1 VRLKSTQSA
10 VRFLRLGLAALCL
23 VVCSSCAPARR
34 APPPS
39 AEVQEEGFRD
49 AVRVLASD
57 EFEGRRPGTSAQD
70 KTVEFIVARFRKL
83 GLKPAVGDSYLQPV
97 PMVELVPGADALL
110 RMSAGS
116 SSRSLAYAAEM
127 VIWSPRVLPEVS
139 LARSGVLFLGYGIAA
154 PEYGWN
160 DYADVDVRGRTV
172 IVLSNDPG
180 HVESAARLFK
190 GRAETFYGTSEY
202 KFAEAARRGAAAVL
216 IVHDPDGSG
225 FEWSA
230 VVNQRTGPQLLLAN
244 ADDGASQP
252 AIEGWLSGAAARAL
266 FAQSGAD
273 FAGLA
278 AAAAEPGFKAV
289 DLHLTADAQL
299 HQSIRRFNSANVIG
313 LLPGSRRRTEYLVYS
328 AHWDSLGRIDTA
340 LGPKIFHGAVDDA
353 SGVAGLLE
361 LAQSF
366 RRTRPEPERS
376 ILFMAFTGAAAEP
389 LGSEYYVANPL
400 FPLSNTVADLN
411 LDALHI
417 GGPTR
422 DVSVIG
428 FGQSE
433 LEGTLRDLAALQ
445 GRELH
450 VEPNPELGL
459 YYRSDDFSFAKAG
472 VPALY
477 AVGGVDD
484 AARGPRFGGAQL
496 EDFWRHR
503 YADPSDAY
511 SPDWDVRGTL
521 EDLTL
526 YYRLGLRLAQ
536 SHRFPNWYSASE
548 FRAARERSREGST
561 D

>member
-1 VRLKSTQSA
+1 LKSTQSA

>member
-1 VRLKSTQSA
+1 MTSNRSRMRIRS
-10 VRFLRLGLAALCL
+10 LGLVAALA
-23 VVCSSCAPARR
+23 VCSSCTPARR

-39 AEVQEEGFRD
+39 AEVQEEGFRE

-57 EFEGRRPGTSAQD
+57 EFEGRRPGTDAEA
-70 KTVEFIVARFRKL
+70 KTVEFIVARFRRL
-83 GLKPAVGDSYLQPV
+83 GLQPAVGDAYLQPV
-97 PMVELVPGADALL
+97 PMVELGPGADATL
-110 RMSAGS
+110 RMSSGS
-116 SSRSLAYAAEM
+116 ATRSLTYAEEM
-127 VIWSPRVLPEVS
+127 VIWSPRVQPEVS

-160 DYADVDVRGRTV
+160 DYADVDVRGKTV

-180 HVESAARLFK
+180 HVQADARLFK
-190 GRAETFYGTSEY
+190 GRAETSYGTSEY
-202 KFAEAARRGAAAVL
+202 KLAEAARRGAAAVL

-225 FEWSA
+225 FGWNA
-230 VVNQRTGPQLLLAN
+230 VLSQRTGPQLLLAS
-244 ADDGASQP
+244 ADGGAVQP

-266 FAQSGAD
+266 FAQGGAD
-273 FAGLA
+273 FAKLA
-278 AAAAEPGFKAV
+278 AAAAHPGFKAV
-289 DLHLTADAQL
+289 DLHLTADAEL

-313 LLPGSRRRTEYLVYS
+313 LLPGSRRRHEFIVYS
-328 AHWDSLGRIDTA
+328 AHWDGLGRVDA
-340 LGPKIFHGAVDDA
+340 PSGPKIFHGAVDDA

-366 RRTRPEPERS
+366 RRTRPGPERS
-376 ILFMAFTGAAAEP
+376 IVFMAFTGGAAGL
-389 LGSEYYVANPL
+389 LGSEYYVANPV
-400 FPLSNTVADLN
+400 FPLSDTVADLN

-450 VEPNPELGL
+450 VEPSPELGL

-477 AVGGVDD
+477 AIGGVDD
-484 AARGPRFGGAQL
+484 AARGPSFGGAQL

-511 SPDWDVRGTL
+511 SPDWDVRGTV

-526 YYRLGLRLAQ
+526 YYQLGLRLAQ